1 MTNSLTIKVIS
12 CLLDQLY
19 QIECANEE
27 QVNEDFSVSL
37 MEVLGAEL
45 RNLSTTDLSEFLSVT
60 AKLAASGKH
69 DGRKDYFDNF
79 AENFGLDDSLA

>member
-1 MTNSLTIKVIS
+1 MRNSLITTVIT

-19 QIECANEE
+19 QIECAGED

-37 MEVLGAEL
+37 MEVIGAEL
-45 RNLSTTDLSEFLSVT
+45 QALSSTDLSELLVVIT
-60 AKLAASGKH
+60 NIAASEKD
-69 DGRKDYFDNF
+69 DGRKEYFEDF